1 MKLKDELKSKR
12 WDLADMLDQF
22 EELSAHQ
29 ERLTDVASKVKIARK
44 LAKLGD
50 AIVRL
55 QDETD
60 SLEKACE
67 QAEIERAR
75 PLAKQA
81 AKECVELFETE
92 IQALDELLAAWRD
105 VWAKTA
111 ELHEAALN
119 SRDAWLVARDACFA
133 AGESAPT
140 IPNFDTDTMNAI
152 CMMKNE
158 YQAKFNPAYEFCVN
172 KIQSH
177 ELTGGKQT
185 HRQERRHS
193 LSLHVFGSR

>member
-1 MKLKDELKSKR
+1 MKLKDELHTKR
-12 WDLADMLDQF
+12 YELVDLLD
-22 EELSAHQ
+22 EYEALSEQ
-29 ERLTDVASKVKIARK
+29 KERLNNIADKVKTDRK

-50 AIVRL
+50 AILKL
-55 QDETD
+55 QGETD
-60 SLEKACE
+60 SLEKAHK
-67 QAEIERAR
+67 QAEIDAAR
-75 PLAKQA
+75 PLARQA
-81 AKECVELFETE
+81 TKECVELFERE
-92 IQALDELLAAWRD
+92 IEALDELRAAWQS
-105 VWAKTA
+105 VWEKTA
-111 ELHEAALN
+111 ALHQAALN

-140 IPNFDTDTMNAI
+140 IPRFDTDPMAAI
-152 CMMKNE
+152 CHMKNE

-193 LSLHVFGSR
+193 LSVAVYGGN